1 MDSLNVFSPE
11 STSPQPPWS
20 VSAPASSPNPTPTTR
35 GLALFR
41 LRNNWLGVDIEH
53 IERVVPLDYVTWLSM
68 DSGLIMGTVG
78 LHGRLFPVVDL
89 PAILGQGPSKLP
101 AQGVILVSRA
111 GDTEIGIL
119 ADELGDVFIIPESRI
134 QEPGSESLP
143 HAVTGH
149 FQCGNREVRII
160 DPLRI
165 VETLRERQE
174 VLSA

>member
-1 MDSLNVFSPE
+1 MESLDVFSPK

-20 VSAPASSPNPTPTTR
+20 VSGPVLDPDRTPAAR

-53 IERVVPLDYVTWLSM
+53 VERVVPLDYVTWLSM
-68 DSGLIMGTVG
+68 DSGLIVGTVG
-78 LHGRLFPVVDL
+78 LHGRLFPVIDL
-89 PAILGQGPSKLP
+89 PAILGQGSSRLP
-101 AQGVILVSRA
+101 AQGMILVSRA

-119 ADELGDVFIIPESRI
+119 ADELDDAFIVPESRI
-134 QEPGSESLP
+134 QKSSSESLP
-143 HAVTGH
+143 HPVTGH
-149 FQCGNREVRII
+149 CQCGNRLVTIV